1 MTTRTVVL
9 GGGLL
14 GITTAFYHAREGHAV
29 TVVESESVASG
40 ASHANGGMLT
50 PSMADPWNSPGV
62 FKTLL
67 ISLFDPESAM
77 KLRIKAIPSLSLWG
91 LRFLRNS
98 RPSNFQKSTLSNWA
112 LADLSMKEMQALR
125 DDIDLNYDQDF
136 VGTMKV
142 FRNQEGLDHAISV
155 AELLGDDRVNYRVLE
170 PADAV
175 DLEPALADVVDQL
188 VGAIAYP
195 DDESG
200 DAQKFCNCI
209 ADELSRLGAEVH
221 TGVTARDLV
230 VRSGSVHAVTTSEG
244 EIDADNVVVAM
255 GPYSTNLLRRHGI
268 YLSIKPVKGYSVTFD
283 ASGVSGAPR
292 IPVVD
297 DAMHAAVVPIAAR
310 LRTVGTAEFTGYDDR
325 LSPARVE
332 NLRKLLGYLYP
343 SIESQVDTG
352 AGTAWAG
359 FRPTSSD
366 GLPYIGATVIR
377 NLYVNTGHGHLG
389 WSMAAGSSRLL
400 TDLITGSE
408 PSIDPEPYKFN
419 R

>member
-1 MTTRTVVL
+1 MTKRTVVL

-14 GITTAFYHAREGHAV
+14 GITTALYLAREGHAV

-40 ASHANGGMLT
+40 ASYANGGMLT

-67 ISLFDPESAM
+67 TSLFDPHSAM
-77 KLRIKAIPSLSLWG
+77 KLRIKAIPSLSFWG

-98 RPSNFQKSTLSNWA
+98 RYSQFEKSTLSNWA
-112 LADLSMKEMQALR
+112 LADLSMREMRALR
-125 DDIDLNYDQDF
+125 DEIDLNYEQEF

-142 FRNQEGLDHAISV
+142 FRNQKGMDHALSV
-155 AELLGDDRVNYRVLE
+155 AGLLGEDRNTYSVLE
-170 PADAV
+170 PAGAV
-175 DLEPALADVVDQL
+175 TLEPALADVVDQL

-200 DAQKFCNCI
+200 DAEKFCNCI
-209 ADELSRLGAEVH
+209 ADELLRLGADVQ

-230 VRSGSVHAVTTSEG
+230 VRSGSVQGVVTSAG

-255 GPYSTNLLRRHGI
+255 GPYSTKLLRRCGVR
-268 YLSIKPVKGYSVTFD
+268 LSIKPVKGYSVTFD

-297 DAMHAAVVPIAAR
+297 DAMHAAVVPIGGR

-343 SIESQVDTG
+343 SVESQVDTG

-359 FRPTSSD
+359 FRPMSSD
-366 GLPYIGATVIR
+366 GLPYIGATGVR

-389 WSMAAGSSRLL
+389 WSMAAGSGRLL
-400 TDLITGSE
+400 TDIITGSE
-408 PSIDPEPYKFN
+408 PSIDPGPYEVH